1 MSNGPGYPVHER
13 LDVLDAVDVYRTD
26 EWWKAALKYSI
37 GDSEPAVAIYL
48 WWNNNDGDW
57 VRKQKYNIE
66 SADAW
71 LMDRQL
77 VATYLPEDSVK
88 TRRDFEVPV
97 SDYYRVAG
105 GETVF
110 KTDEWWKAVVVIDRK
125 GDWDTHEVIIYLWQ
139 YADEKWRRRQK
150 FAIKSSSH
158 WADDRLAVEELLDI
172 PLDEPEMS
180 PDLPS
185 THGDGSLIIAMAKEL
200 GIDVEGKDLST
211 LYEELE
217 TTHLSDSMND

>member
-1 MSNGPGYPVHER
+1 MSKVSRYPVHE
-13 LDVLDAVDVYRTD
+13 LLNVLDAVDVYRTD

-37 GDSEPAVAIYL
+37 DDSEPAVAIYL
-48 WWNNNDGDW
+48 WWKNHDGDW

-110 KTDEWWKAVVVIDRK
+110 KTDEWWKAVVVIDQK

-139 YADEKWRRRQK
+139 YEDEKWRRRQK
-150 FAIKSSSH
+150 FAIKSASH

-180 PDLPS
+180 PDSQS
-185 THGDGSLIIAMAKEL
+185 THGDGSLIIAMAEEL
-200 GIDVEGKDLST
+200 GIDVEGKDLGT

-217 TTHLSDSMND
+217 TTHLSASMND

>member
-1 MSNGPGYPVHER
+1 MSGVSGYPVHER
-13 LDVLDAVDVYRTD
+13 LDILDAMDIYQTD
-26 EWWKAALKYSI
+26 EWWKAAVKYTVA
-37 GDSEPAVAIYL
+37 DADPAVAIYL
-48 WWNNNDGDW
+48 WWLNNDGDW
-57 VRKQKYNIE
+57 VRKNKYNIK

-71 LMDRQL
+71 LMDKQL
-77 VATYLPEDSVK
+77 VETYLPENSVK
-88 TRRDFEVPV
+88 RRRDLDVPV

-139 YADEKWRRRQK
+139 FEDEKWRRRQK
-150 FAIKSSSH
+150 YSIKSPSH

-172 PLDEPEMS
+172 PLDEPAMPTDVQS
-180 PDLPS
+180 ID
-185 THGDGSLIIAMAKEL
+185 GDGSLIIAMAKEL
-200 GIDVEGKDLST
+200 GIDVEGKDLSA

-217 TTHLSDSMND
+217 TTHLSVPMND